1 MGWISESDL
10 DDWLNE
16 FAECVRRRD
25 YEAGRALFVGDATG
39 FGTVANQYADLDD
52 LVGEQWS
59 EVWDRTEEFTFAEER
74 SSWIGGSQGTVAVTW
89 RSIGLEDGD
98 RRERTGRATVV
109 IHRYDDGEVL
119 AVHSHFSMTPGTSA

>member
-10 DDWLNE
+10 DDWLNAFE
-16 FAECVRRRD
+16 DCVRTRD
-25 YEAGRALFVGDATG
+25 LDRGRSLFVEDAAG
-39 FGTVANQYADLDD
+39 FGTVASQYADLDG

-59 EVWDRTEEFTFAEER
+59 EVWNRTEGFTFDEER

-89 RSIGLEDGD
+89 RSVGVEDGHQ
-98 RRERTGRATVV
+98 RERTGRATVV

-119 AVHSHFSMTPGTSA
+119 AVHSHFSMTPGTPA